1 MFRAKSLLDEIL
13 SGEAAGGMPAT
24 PQPVQSWF
32 QAPQEVQGWNYNTET
47 MEAPPA
53 YLADTNLANVI
64 AQKAQGMGY
73 AGPMTSGG
81 NTEADSSPGQWPRS
95 DLIGVNMATNWLN
108 QTGTDAANIYGNEA
122 VRAWMDANGYD
133 FGKYGD
139 KTDMQN
145 SNQGGEAYSGFS
157 GPATDYMGIG
167 KFLADK
173 GLSAQHYNSGGM
185 DNWRLVDGVGNEMV
199 RGQYDTNDAGW
210 FEKAVPLVIAA
221 MGAGAAGY
229 GSGLLGGGG
238 AASGVGNGAFL
249 GEGVASGI
257 PAWDAAAGIGAEMA
271 ALPASQIGAMT
282 PTLESMLPSVADAAA
297 WESALP
303 GMTPG
308 MTVGG
313 TVVDAALPSLASV
326 AGSEAALPGMTVA
339 ESALP
344 SIADVAAYES
354 ALPGM
359 TPGMTVGGSIVE
371 SALPSVASVAASESA
386 LPGMIPGT
394 TVGNPLNGLLGA
406 AGGAADW
413 LKANPIMGRLL
424 MSGAGAL
431 VSGLG
436 GSGGGS
442 AASGSTNYGPAK
454 QWNSPIQS
462 GLLSAPRNVQQV
474 QPGGL
479 LGGPGVANSGAWQWR
494 K

>member
-1 MFRAKSLLDEIL
+1 MMLRAKSLLDEIL
-13 SGEAAGGMPAT
+13 GEATGKQFSPVIQPAPAQPAPAQPAPAPTPAPALRPWFADPNAGWSYYSEAMTGPHESLGAPNLASLVRDKAKALGYSGGGMWGDT
-24 PQPVQSWF
+24 
-32 QAPQEVQGWNYNTET
+32 
-47 MEAPPA
+47 
-53 YLADTNLANVI
+53 ADFV
-64 AQKAQGMGY
+64 
-73 AGPMTSGG
+73 
-81 NTEADSSPGQWPRS
+81 SPGGDQPGVRTVNPDFQNWLTS
-95 DLIGVNMATNWLN
+95 NNYQLGGESVGINGIGGVNAFITDS
-108 QTGTDAANIYGNEA
+108 TGKRISEQSYASD
-122 VRAWMDANGYD
+122 DSD
-133 FGKYGD
+133 FF
-139 KTDMQN
+139 N
-145 SNQGGEAYSGFS
+145 F
-157 GPATDYMGIG
+157 
-167 KFLADK
+167 
-173 GLSAQHYNSGGM
+173 
-185 DNWRLVDGVGNEMV
+185 GV
-199 RGQYDTNDAGW
+199 
-210 FEKAVPLVIAA
+210 
-221 MGAGAAGY
+221 
-229 GSGLLGGGG
+229 GLLGLGAFSAVNAGVG

-257 PAWDAAAGIGAEMA
+257 PAWDAAVGIGAEMA

-326 AGSEAALPGMTVA
+326 AGSEA
-339 ESALP
+339 
-344 SIADVAAYES
+344 

-442 AASGSTNYGPAK
+442 AAPTNYGPAK
-454 QWNSPIQS
+454 QWTSPIQS

>member
-32 QAPQEVQGWNYNTET
+32 QAP
-47 MEAPPA
+47 
-53 YLADTNLANVI
+53 
-64 AQKAQGMGY
+64 
-73 AGPMTSGG
+73 
-81 NTEADSSPGQWPRS
+81 
-95 DLIGVNMATNWLN
+95 WLN
-108 QTGTDAANIYGNEA
+108 QTGVDAAHIYGNEA

-133 FGKYGD
+133 FDKYRD

-145 SNQGGEAYSGFS
+145 SHQGGEAYSGVS
-157 GPATDYMGIG
+157 GPWTDYMGIG

-173 GLSAQHYNSGGM
+173 GLSAQYYNSGGM

-210 FEKAVPLVIAA
+210 FEKVVPLVIAA

-326 AGSEAALPGMTVA
+326 AGSEAALPGMT
-339 ESALP
+339 
-344 SIADVAAYES
+344 
-354 ALPGM
+354 
-359 TPGMTVGGSIVE
+359 PGMTVGGSIVE
-371 SALPSVASVAASESA
+371 SALPSAASVAASESA

-431 VSGLG
+431 VSGVG

-442 AASGSTNYGPAK
+442 AAPTNYGPAK
-454 QWNSPIQS
+454 QWTSPIQS